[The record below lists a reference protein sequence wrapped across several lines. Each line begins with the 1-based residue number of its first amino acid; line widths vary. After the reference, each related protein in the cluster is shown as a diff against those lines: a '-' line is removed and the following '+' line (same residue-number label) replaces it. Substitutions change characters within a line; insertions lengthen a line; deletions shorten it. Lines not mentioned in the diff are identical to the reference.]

1 MKHVDNNTSSV
12 GREVDRHTQINAN
25 GTVIHFVRHF
35 VLSERFVVERE
46 EGCRGE
52 EEERGVSRKEILPL

>member
-1 MKHVDNNTSSV
+1 VSSGEGIMKRVTRWRRTRIKHIDNNTSRIKRKV
-12 GREVDRHTQINAN
+12 NRHTQINAN

-46 EGCRGE
+46 EG
-52 EEERGVSRKEILPL
+52 